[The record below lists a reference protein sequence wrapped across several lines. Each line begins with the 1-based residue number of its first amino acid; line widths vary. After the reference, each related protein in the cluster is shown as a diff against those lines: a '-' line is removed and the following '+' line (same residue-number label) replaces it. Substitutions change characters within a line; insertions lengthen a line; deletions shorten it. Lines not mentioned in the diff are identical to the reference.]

1 MTDRYPLLMAIA
13 GGSLLALL
21 TSTLGPLLNDP
32 ALVRW
37 TVQMQ
42 DEEPARAAFALV
54 AIRHL
59 PIFLLAIAAG
69 QVIFRVVRTT
79 SVTAVLAAAAP
90 WWLYVVVTGTMESV
104 ALGEDAFSWVFYDPA
119 YFIWP
124 HFVALP
130 AGLLAASR
138 MLQRVRRSG

>member
-1 MTDRYPLLMAIA
+1 MTVRYPFLIAIA
-13 GGSLLALL
+13 GGSVVALLAA
-21 TSTLGPLLNDP
+21 TLGPLLNDP

-69 QVIFRVVRTT
+69 QVIFRVVSKT
-79 SVTAVLAAAAP
+79 SATIVLVVAAP

-138 MLQRVRRSG
+138 MVRRSG